1 MRCNKYLY
9 SSKKFIKRLSPK
21 EKQDLMAPK
30 RPRLNIQ
37 MGSFVRI
44 NKRDE
49 YYGDLAR
56 VNINFYLYN
65 FYFYYLYSV

>member
-56 VNINFYLYN
+56 VNINFTCIIGIL
-65 FYFYYLYSV
+65 F